1 MTAWFGRRAGRR
13 AAQRLFGR
21 GISGFAIIAAALVII
36 AIATLYTAR
45 SNGSLRGSKVAHGFF
60 AGPGVAGAC
69 TGAPLAAQLA
79 AAVHDGASLIVATGS
94 LTGQSV
100 TGAPPVP
107 GGAPAFYAM
116 KLRSVQTLRG
126 PAVASGSTDWIPGP
140 ARGTPANPQNAALL
154 APGGRIFAVV
164 WPGAPV
170 GSTLQLVP
178 IVGTDVVFTP
188 YGCWDL
194 TGLTPDN
201 YQESS
206 PLLTVPGN
214 VNFGGTQLQAE
225 SGIYTVPLVTVERIA
240 ASA

>member
-1 MTAWFGRRAGRR
+1 MTALFGRRAERR
-13 AAQRLFGR
+13 AAQRFFGR
-21 GISGFAIIAAALVII
+21 RISVAAGIAAALLIV
-36 AIATLYTAR
+36 AGASLYSAR
-45 SNGSLRGSKVAHGFF
+45 SNGMERRSTHFF
-60 AGPGVAGAC
+60 AGPSVAGAC
-69 TGAPLAAQLA
+69 TGAPLAAQLT

-94 LTGQSV
+94 LAGRSV
-100 TGAPPVP
+100 TGKPPVP

-116 KLRSVQTLRG
+116 TLRSVRTLRG
-126 PAVASGSTDWIPGP
+126 PAVASGSTGWIPGP
-140 ARGTPANPQNAALL
+140 ARGTPPNPQNSTLL
-154 APGGRIFAVV
+154 APDGRIFAVV

-194 TGLTPDN
+194 TNLTPDN

-206 PLLTVPGN
+206 ALLTVPGN

-225 SGIYTVPLVTVERIA
+225 SGIYTVPLSTVERLA
-240 ASA
+240 ASS

>member
-1 MTAWFGRRAGRR
+1 MTAWFGRHTGRR

-21 GISGFAIIAAALVII
+21 EISGFAVIAAALVII
-36 AIATLYTAR
+36 AIATLYAAR
-45 SNGSLRGSKVAHGFF
+45 SNGPLRGSRGTHDFF
-60 AGPGVAGAC
+60 AGPGAAGAC
-69 TGAPLAAQLA
+69 TGAPLATQLA

-94 LTGQSV
+94 LTGRSV

-116 KLRSVQTLRG
+116 KLRSVRTLRG

-194 TGLTPDN
+194 TGLTPDK

-214 VNFGGTQLQAE
+214 VNFGGTRLQAE
-225 SGIYTVPLVTVERIA
+225 SGSYIVPLSAVQQA
-240 ASA
+240 ASKS

>member
-1 MTAWFGRRAGRR
+1 MTAWFGRRAGWR
-13 AAQRLFGR
+13 AAQRLLGR
-21 GISGFAIIAAALVII
+21 EVSGFAVIAAALVII
-36 AIATLYTAR
+36 AIASLYAAR
-45 SNGSLRGSKVAHGFF
+45 SHSSKHAHVFF
-60 AGPGVAGAC
+60 AGPGVTGAC
-69 TGAPLAAQLA
+69 TGAPLAAQLT

-94 LTGQSV
+94 LTGRSV
-100 TGAPPVP
+100 TGAPPAP

-116 KLRSVQTLRG
+116 KLQSVRTLRG

-140 ARGTPANPQNAALL
+140 ARGTPPNPQNAALL

-164 WPGAPV
+164 WPGSPV

-178 IVGTDVVFTP
+178 IVGTDAVFTP

-201 YQESS
+201 YQESTT
-206 PLLTVPGN
+206 LLTVPGN
-214 VNFGGTQLQAE
+214 VKISGTHLQAE
-225 SGIYTVPLVTVERIA
+225 SGIYTVPLANVERIA